1 MNTIDNSVVNKESVM
16 SIALFI
22 FAILAIITAV
32 WKGSTMNKFV
42 VNKESVMLVVSKRS
56 IGLAYSIV
64 CTAVLFIPFLLLAS
78 LQDAFTLILALG
90 PLAFTAVDILIHVE
104 YHDEV
109 RSLAVSYTALKN
121 LASHQTKVRANYVEA
136 IVKFMVLPLILFLS
150 ACNFSNPDQ
159 AFNAAQYTVE
169 SAAKEARRA
178 ARNANFDLEMRKLTN
193 DKETLLSMM
202 IADAVKDYEN
212 VAAMVE
218 KFNEDN
224 KPKAYGKVDVEIFY
238 SEIEDFVSGSCSA
251 WKWKNKIYSIQHCNE
266 HRERETGVDRAE
278 VLKKSD
284 ANFEADFYTQ
294 GTECSPDLRWWGA
307 TTNKWTYIPAE
318 QVYMHNRLGG
328 FQLEERVS
336 NLEMWNKAYMALD
349 SYNNAPNTSNQEK
362 AKKAFKTYFKWLEY
376 VQRNYYVQSFLC
388 SASTFSDSVKK
399 GDSGGPLMAGDEVI
413 GSVSFFATT
422 HNKWFDQNYPNA
434 YSNYVNSCFALLDT
448 KLEKPEDVS
457 KLEIQFKEL
466 EDKYMDT
473 FGINKVIDWKY
484 E

>member
-1 MNTIDNSVVNKESVM
+1 MAKSPTMPGNTMKINILINKVNIMCNV
-16 SIALFI
+16 
-22 FAILAIITAV
+22 ILAV
-32 WKGSTMNKFV
+32 
-42 VNKESVMLVVSKRS
+42 
-56 IGLAYSIV
+56 
-64 CTAVLFIPFLLLAS
+64 
-78 LQDAFTLILALG
+78 
-90 PLAFTAVDILIHVE
+90 
-104 YHDEV
+104 
-109 RSLAVSYTALKN
+109 
-121 LASHQTKVRANYVEA
+121 
-136 IVKFMVLPLILFLS
+136 ILFFVS
-150 ACNFSNPDQ
+150 ACNFANPDK
-159 AFNAAQYTVE
+159 AVRTAQYTAQA
-169 SAAKEARRA
+169 AAKEAYRE
-178 ARNANFDLEMRKLTN
+178 ARTARQNAQMKELN
-193 DKETLLSMM
+193 DTKQALLNIK
-202 IADAVKDYEN
+202 IADAVKDYED

-224 KPKAYGKVDVEIFY
+224 KPKAYGKVDVELFY

-278 VLKKSD
+278 VLKKSN

-318 QVYMHNRLGG
+318 QVYMHNRLDG

-349 SYNNAPNTSNQEK
+349 SYNNAPSTSNQEK
-362 AKKAFKTYFKWLEY
+362 AKKALKTYFKWLEY

-388 SASTFSDSVKK
+388 SASTFSDSVKQ

-422 HNKWFDQNYPNA
+422 RNKWFEQNYPNA
-434 YSNYVNSCFALLDT
+434 YSNYSNSCFALLDT

-473 FGINKVIDWKY
+473 FGLDKVIGWKY

>member
-1 MNTIDNSVVNKESVM
+1 M
-16 SIALFI
+16 SIAFFI
-22 FAILAIITAV
+22 VAVLITMVAV
-32 WKGSTMNKFV
+32 WKESLMNKFV

-56 IGLAYSIV
+56 IELAYSIV
-64 CTAVLFIPFLLLAS
+64 CTAVLLIPFILLAS
-78 LQDAFTLILALG
+78 LQDAFMFILTFG
-90 PLAFTAVDILIHVE
+90 PLAFTVVDILIHVE
-104 YHDEV
+104 YHDKV
-109 RSLAVSYTALKN
+109 RSLAVSYAALKN
-121 LASHQTKVRANYVEA
+121 LASYQTKVKANYAEA
-136 IVKFMVLPLILFLS
+136 IVKFMILPLILFLS

-169 SAAKEARRA
+169 SAAKQARRA
-178 ARNANFDLEMRKLTN
+178 ARNAHFDLEMRKFTN
-193 DKETLLSMM
+193 AKETLLSMM
-202 IADAVKDYEN
+202 IADAVKDYEK

-238 SEIEDFVSGSCSA
+238 SEIKDFVSGSCSA

-266 HRERETGVDRAE
+266 HRAEEAAVDRAE
-278 VLKKSD
+278 VLMKSD
-284 ANFEADFYTQ
+284 VDFEADFYTQ

-318 QVYMHNRLGG
+318 QVFMHERLDR
-328 FQLEERVS
+328 FRFEERMS
-336 NLEMWNKAYMALD
+336 NIDMWSKANMALD
-349 SYNNAPNTSNQEK
+349 SYNNAPNPSNQEK
-362 AKKAFKTYFKWLEY
+362 AKKAFTSYFKWVEY
-376 VQRNYYVQSFLC
+376 VQRSYYVQTFLC
-388 SASTFSDSVKK
+388 YGSTFSDSVKK

-422 HNKWFDQNYPNA
+422 HNEWFEQNYPNA
-434 YSNYVNSCFALLDT
+434 YSNYSNSCFALLDT
-448 KLEKPEDVS
+448 KPKKTEDVS
-457 KLEIQFKEL
+457 KVEIQFREM